1 VKENKEARKNGGDAE
16 GAIGMVETSSVAR
29 GLEAADAML
38 KAARVQL
45 LLSSPVC
52 PGKYVVLVGGQVAE
66 VGAAVQAGSRVA
78 ADSLVDETVIPRVH
92 PQLLA
97 AFTATTRAGP
107 PAAIGLIETFS
118 LAAAVSAGDQ
128 AAKSARVDLLEIR
141 LARALGGKA
150 YVLLTGEVAA
160 VRAAVQAGQQ
170 EARRHGLLLSS
181 TVIPSPHEDLLD
193 KLL

>member
-1 VKENKEARKNGGDAE
+1 MKKNQQVKDAPRDE
-16 GAIGMVETSSVAR
+16 ERSIGMVETSSVAR
-29 GLEAADAML
+29 GLDAADAML

-52 PGKYVVLVGGQVAE
+52 PGKYVVLVGGLVAE
-66 VGAAVQAGSRVA
+66 VTAAVQAGGRVA
-78 ADSLVDETVIPRVH
+78 ADSLVDETVIARVH
-92 PQLLA
+92 PQVLA
-97 AFTATTRAGP
+97 AFTATTKAGEP
-107 PAAIGLIETFS
+107 GAIGLLETFS

-128 AAKSARVDLLEIR
+128 AAKSAHIDLLEIR

-181 TVIPSPHEDLLD
+181 TVIPSPHPDLLEQ
-193 KLL
+193 LL